1 MQMSSN
7 PATLKDIYAA
17 AGRAADYFERT
28 GPDLH
33 LYRAQTN
40 DDFEKKVFVLE
51 PSKADVRTENR
62 DGKIWVLGCSAVKGK
77 YHTGVSTF
85 DKQVLPTKNHT
96 RMYEIPKKVDLP
108 EGLAITKDNFNKTF
122 NATHY
127 SLAPKN
133 DMQMELFIQSLKV
146 VADACKIVDEEAK
159 AK

>member
-1 MQMSSN
+1 MSSN
-7 PATLKDIYAA
+7 PAAVLKEIYAA
-17 AGRAADYFERT
+17 AGRAADYFETT

-40 DDFEKKVFVLE
+40 DDFKKNVFILE
-51 PSKADVRTENR
+51 PGKADVRTEDR
-62 DGKIWVLGCSAVKGK
+62 QGKLWVLGCSAVKGK
-77 YHTGVSTF
+77 YHNGVSTF
-85 DKQVLPTKNHT
+85 DKQISPTKNHT

-108 EGLAITKDNFNKTF
+108 EGLAITKDNLNKTF

-133 DMQMELFIQSLKV
+133 DMPMELFIQSLKV
-146 VADACKIVDEEAK
+146 VADACKMLDEEAK